1 VSGSW
6 PAVLGQLI
14 PLALVVA
21 TSPVTIIPAI
31 VLVLQSDR
39 ARPTGLA
46 FLVGWLTGLAATTAL
61 FVQLPRLLDGLNR
74 PTPTW
79 AGSG

>member
-1 VSGSW
+1 MSGSW
-6 PAVLGQLI
+6 AAVLGQLI

-21 TSPVTIIPAI
+21 MSPLTIIPAI

-46 FLVGWLTGLAATTAL
+46 FMFGWL
-61 FVQLPRLLDGLNR
+61 DE
-74 PTPTW
+74 
-79 AGSG
+79 